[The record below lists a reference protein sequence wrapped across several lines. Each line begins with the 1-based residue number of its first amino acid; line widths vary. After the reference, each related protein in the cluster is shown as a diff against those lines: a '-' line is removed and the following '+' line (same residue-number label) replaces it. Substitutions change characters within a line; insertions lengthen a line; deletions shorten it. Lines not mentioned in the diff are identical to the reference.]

1 MTAHVRRTALF
12 PGQGS
17 QFVGMGRALYDTCPE
32 ARFIYERADEALGFA
47 LSRIAFEGP
56 ESELV
61 LTRNTQPAILV
72 HSVAALSVMT
82 ARGFAPVAAAGH
94 SLGEYSAYVAAGALA
109 FEDAVRLVRRRG
121 ELMYQAGVE
130 RPGAMA
136 AVLGLEGPAVEALCR
151 EASAAGIVVPA
162 NLNSPGQVVISGEVA
177 GVEKAIELAPAHG
190 AKKVARL
197 PVSGAFHSPLMEG
210 AAVGLREALAAVDFR
225 DAAIPVVANFS
236 ATPVTAAADIRL
248 SLERQLLGAVRWE
261 DSMRALLAA
270 HGPACVEIG
279 PGRVLKGLARSI
291 DRALVVENVETPE
304 SLDAFFQAAA
314 QPSAS
319 AAPGGGGAA

>member
-1 MTAHVRRTALF
+1 MTASVRRTALF

-17 QFVGMGRALYDTCPE
+17 QYVGMGRALLDAYPE
-32 ARFIYERADEALGFA
+32 ARAIYERADAALGFS
-47 LSRIAFEGP
+47 LSRLSFEGP

-72 HSVAALSVMT
+72 HSVAALTVMT
-82 ARGFAPVAAAGH
+82 ARGFVPLAAAGH
-94 SLGEYSAYVAAGALA
+94 SLGEYSAYVAAGALL

-136 AVLGLEGPAVEALCR
+136 AVLGLDGPAVLALCA

-177 GVEKAIELAPAHG
+177 GVEKAMELAPAHG

-197 PVSGAFHSPLMEG
+197 PAFVAGGGQDCGRGRRLPACGGQCLDCRKPICGGRQHLGRANRAGGRVSVE
-210 AAVGLREALAAVDFR
+210 R
-225 DAAIPVVANFS
+225 
-236 ATPVTAAADIRL
+236 
-248 SLERQLLGAVRWE
+248 ERQG
-261 DSMRALLAA
+261 
-270 HGPACVEIG
+270 
-279 PGRVLKGLARSI
+279 GRSQQQGGLAGVR
-291 DRALVVENVETPE
+291 
-304 SLDAFFQAAA
+304 
-314 QPSAS
+314 
-319 AAPGGGGAA
+319 